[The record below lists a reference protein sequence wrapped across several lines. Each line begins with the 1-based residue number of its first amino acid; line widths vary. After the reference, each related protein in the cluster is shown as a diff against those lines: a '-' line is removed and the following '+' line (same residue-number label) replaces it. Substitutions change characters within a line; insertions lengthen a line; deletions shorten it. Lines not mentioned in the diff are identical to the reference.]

1 MVLKEKVSSYC
12 FDVIKYAALNT
23 INNFVSNQSLI
34 GFYLNYLLGLIFW
47 GFFWFFLE
55 EGVVWVRCE
64 KNIHQ
69 VSRVFVLFISLTICY
84 PIRYF

>member
-34 GFYLNYLLGLIFW
+34 GFYLNYLLG
-47 GFFWFFLE
+47 FFFCGFFLE
-55 EGVVWVRCE
+55 GGVVWVRCE